1 MSARCDDC
9 GRVVPAHEQ
18 REGPY
23 ALGDGRWMCL
33 ACITALEAQVERWWP
48 ELKGTVSITSA
59 GEPMTLSEI
68 LHRLG
73 LQP

>member
-1 MSARCDDC
+1 
-9 GRVVPAHEQ
+9 VPPGET

-23 ALGDGRWMCL
+23 AHGDGRWTCL
-33 ACITALEAQVERWWP
+33 ACITETEAQVERWWP
-48 ELKGTVSITSA
+48 ELKGTVAITSA
-59 GEPMTLSEI
+59 GEPLSLAEI